1 MDIVEKIKKLI
12 ALGTNNTNE
21 SEMAA
26 ALAKAA
32 ELALRNNL
40 DIEQIKNESED
51 SGDDVGMFPVDDKP
65 AASLS
70 GAKRILWTNLAD
82 IFGSEVV
89 IRTTRCGSRKRFEV
103 LIVAPKG
110 LRETIIYLGTY
121 LERMMLDKWKRDKG
135 FILSMPS
142 GLSDDTR
149 RERYMRG
156 FAVGVCQKTRRIFS
170 SQVPDA
176 EALVLSHREKVLN
189 FANAVAPQK
198 SRRIKMPD
206 FSGMTWG
213 EFDNSHIVGH
223 AAGLNTDIHKALG
236 NMEQK

>member
-12 ALGTNNTNE
+12 ALGTNNTSE

-40 DIEQIKNESED
+40 DIEQIKAESEGQ
-51 SGDDVGMFPVDDKP
+51 GDDVGMFPVDDKP
-65 AASLS
+65 SASLS

-89 IRTTRCGSRKRFEV
+89 IRTTRYGSRKRFEI
-103 LIVAPKG
+103 LIIAPKG

-121 LERMMLDKWKRDKG
+121 LERTMWDKWKRDKG
-135 FILSMPS
+135 FILSMAS

-156 FAVGVCQKTRRIFS
+156 FAVGVCQKTRWIFS

-176 EALVLSHREKVLN
+176 EALVLSHREKVQQ
-189 FANAVAPQK
+189 FTNAVAPRK
-198 SRRIKMPD
+198 SRKIKMPD
-206 FSGMTWG
+206 FSGMSWG
-213 EFDNSHIVGH
+213 EFDNSHIAGR
-223 AAGLNTDIHKALG
+223 AAGLNTDIHKALN
-236 NMEQK
+236 NMEQE